1 MNNRF
6 IALAGGLGVQTL
18 DPRPE
23 IDWDTRKPPKSG
35 RVRTVLVTGGA
46 GYIGSHLVRD
56 LLADGCKV
64 RVLDSLKFGD
74 ESIRAL
80 YTNPDFEFIR
90 GDIRQVEPVV
100 RAVGGVDA
108 VIHLASLAGVS
119 NCRNDPDT
127 ALETNVASSSLLA
140 DVCRASGVSRLLL
153 ASTCEVYGSLDRI
166 VDEDSEPSPESL
178 FAASQLDAERI
189 VLSAANESLK
199 TAVFRL
205 GSVFGV
211 SNRPYF
217 ETGVNRLVARSYA
230 SKRISLSRDFGAP
243 GLIHIE
249 DACRAFRQALMA
261 PVQVIGQQ
269 IFNLGSDDPRSDWT
283 SAIGFLLRGEQSID
297 SSLAPIVEAPGG
309 PLLSCGKLFS
319 KLGVRA
325 RISVERGVD
334 ELLSEV
340 RRGVTA
346 PPIVLDPV
354 DPVRPAVAL
363 ASAQFL
369 GEGRVGEGRLGAA
382 AAIAEPERRLALAGA

>member
-23 IDWDTRKPPKSG
+23 IDWPEPKPPKSA
-35 RVRTVLVTGGA
+35 RVRMVLVTGGA
-46 GYIGSHLVRD
+46 GYIGSQLVRD

-74 ESIRAL
+74 DSIRAL

-108 VIHLASLAGVS
+108 VIHLASLTGVS
-119 NCRNDPDT
+119 ECQADPNT
-127 ALETNVASSSLLA
+127 ALETNVAGASLLT
-140 DVCRASGVSRLLL
+140 DVCRASRVARLLL
-153 ASTCEVYGSLDRI
+153 ASTCEVYGSLDRV
-166 VDEDSEPSPESL
+166 VDETSEPCPESL
-178 FAASQLDAERI
+178 YAANQLDAEGI
-189 VLSAANESLK
+189 VLAAANDSLK
-199 TAVFRL
+199 TAAFRL

-243 GLIHIE
+243 ALIHIE

-261 PVQVIGQQ
+261 PVQVIDRQ

-283 SAIGFLLRGEQSID
+283 SAIGFLLRGEASID
-297 SSLAPIVEAPGG
+297 STLAPIIEAPGG
-309 PLLSCGKLFS
+309 PLVSCAKLFS
-319 KLGVRA
+319 KLGVKA
-325 RISVERGVD
+325 RVSLERGVGEVLA
-334 ELLSEV
+334 EL

-354 DPVRPAVAL
+354 ERVKPAVTL
-363 ASAQFL
+363 ASARFL
-369 GEGRVGEGRLGAA
+369 SDSRASSPA
-382 AAIAEPERRLALAGA
+382 TISEPERRLALTGS